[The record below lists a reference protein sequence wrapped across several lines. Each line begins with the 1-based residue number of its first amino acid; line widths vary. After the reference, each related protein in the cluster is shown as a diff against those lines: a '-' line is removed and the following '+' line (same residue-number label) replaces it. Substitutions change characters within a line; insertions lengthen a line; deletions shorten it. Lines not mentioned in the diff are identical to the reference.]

1 MSARGCLFVFV
12 FAWVFAMGASAL
24 CLGCLHPQSQTLR
37 TDVMQCVGSLSIFLS
52 MIARTVWT
60 RVVSSAMSAVI
71 DRQRALQHFGS
82 EGVMDSL
89 LHRFPDTVRGTLCRL
104 KAAWLEGRD
113 EDLRCHIYQAMRAP

>member
-1 MSARGCLFVFV
+1 
-12 FAWVFAMGASAL
+12 
-24 CLGCLHPQSQTLR
+24 
-37 TDVMQCVGSLSIFLS
+37 MQCVGSLSIFLS